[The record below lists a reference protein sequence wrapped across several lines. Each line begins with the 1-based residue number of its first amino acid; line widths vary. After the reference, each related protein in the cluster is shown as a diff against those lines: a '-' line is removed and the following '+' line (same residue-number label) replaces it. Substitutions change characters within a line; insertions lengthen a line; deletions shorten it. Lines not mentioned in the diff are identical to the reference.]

1 MSVDAAQRS
10 CEPLERVQDLWGAVS
25 GAEEAQAKMHGMLAP
40 LAAAAGRATSA
51 GGGEDESLRAL
62 RDGVDEV
69 MRSTE
74 EALLVTRLLLRHA
87 AELLAFVHHVD
98 VPVHPSQHHKVGG
111 KTRKL
116 PQVCPRIMLRR
127 HAQHAQHAWP
137 AVT

>member
-1 MSVDAAQRS
+1 MGAAHRACKPQA
-10 CEPLERVQDLWGAVS
+10 CIQGLWDAVS
-25 GAEEAQAKMHGMLAP
+25 GAEEAQAKLHGMLAP
-40 LAAAAGRATSA
+40 LAAAASTATAASGA
-51 GGGEDESLRAL
+51 EGQLLQEL

-98 VPVHPSQHHKVGG
+98 VPVHPSLHHKVGG

-116 PQVCPRIMLRR
+116 PQVHPRM
-127 HAQHAQHAWP
+127 HACSACSA
-137 AVT
+137 ASTVA